1 MFKDTIVVCMGNDG
15 QNGPKQRVGRI
26 VWAKVCGF
34 FFLCVFYILTNHFSL
49 FRFNLCLTKM
59 RTVESGS
66 DNKNGPNKATCLIWC
81 QVFFLV
87 FYYNMYVIK
96 K

>member
-34 FFLCVFYILTNHFSL
+34 FFLCVFYILTNHF
-49 FRFNLCLTKM
+49 
-59 RTVESGS
+59 
-66 DNKNGPNKATCLIWC
+66 
-81 QVFFLV
+81 
-87 FYYNMYVIK
+87 
-96 K
+96 